1 MGEFSFAF
9 SSPALTQPRESGY
22 GSINDGPEDWE
33 IASQGSLHQ
42 YNNIFETEREI
53 NVAADPEE
61 EFAEEK
67 AKHEAHKL
75 GQFRAT
81 SIAGNDITC
90 KYCMSK
96 PRPQ

>member
-1 MGEFSFAF
+1 MAQTPPGA
-9 SSPALTQPRESGY
+9 RKY
-22 GSINDGPEDWE
+22 GSINEEREDWE
-33 IASQGSLHQ
+33 IASEGSLNQ
-42 YNNIFETEREI
+42 YHNVFETEREI
-53 NVAADPEE
+53 NVSADPEE

-90 KYCMSK
+90 T
-96 PRPQ
+96 